1 MTTTNKK
8 KKKGLK
14 PNLARAIEAKGRAA
28 LDAEGSKVRTD
39 KGGRQLRVT
48 TITPRMNAIGKAEL
62 CVCSWR

>member
-1 MTTTNKK
+1 MDVYAV
-8 KKKGLK
+8 GLYV
-14 PNLARAIEAKGRAA
+14 AAEAWRAEREAGRAA

-48 TITPRMNAIGKAEL
+48 TITPRMNASGKAEL